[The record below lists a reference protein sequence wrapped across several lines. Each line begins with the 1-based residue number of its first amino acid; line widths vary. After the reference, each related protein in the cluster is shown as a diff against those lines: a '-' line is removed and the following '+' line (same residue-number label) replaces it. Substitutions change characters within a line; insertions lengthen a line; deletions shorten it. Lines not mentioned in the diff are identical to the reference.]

1 MAFILSIF
9 DTEDYETWKQRFDS
23 DPAGRKE
30 AAKKH
35 RIFRASDNPNRVYVS
50 VEFPSLD
57 DAKSFRERLMGS
69 GVLDNMTVVQ
79 EPTVAE
85 LAEETDY

>member
-9 DTEDYETWKQRFDS
+9 DTEDYDAWKQRFDA

-35 RIFRASDNPNRVYVS
+35 RLFRAADNPNRVYVS

-57 DAKSFRERLMGS
+57 DAKSFRERLMAS
-69 GVLDNMTVVQ
+69 GVLDDMTVVQ

-85 LAEETDY
+85 LAEETEY

>member
-1 MAFILSIF
+1 MAHILSIF
-9 DTEDYETWKQRFDS
+9 DTEDFDAWKERFDA

-35 RIFRASDNPNRVYVS
+35 RLFRAVDNPNRVYVS
-50 VEFPSLD
+50 VEFPSVD
-57 DAKSFRERLMGS
+57 DAKSFRERLRGS
-69 GVLDNMTVVQ
+69 GVLDDMTVVQ

-85 LAEETDY
+85 LVEETEY